1 MNNSSEFLLKGEEKH
16 STVLL
21 TLTTIFAF
29 LYLIFIIDNFISEP
43 HNLES
48 TVVKLAFIIFLIGYY
63 YSWKNEMI
71 AGIVFIFW
79 WGIMWYLGL
88 LIAEHDK
95 GASIVMGLPMFI
107 IGIIFIVSRYRRRE
121 RTTKN

>member
-1 MNNSSEFLLKGEEKH
+1 MKNNSESQSKGEKKH

-21 TLTTIFAF
+21 TIITILGI

-48 TVVKLAFIIFLIGYY
+48 IIVNLAFIIFLVGYY

-88 LIAEHDK
+88 FIAEHDK
-95 GASIVMGLPMFI
+95 GAGVAMGVPIFI
-107 IGIIFIVSRYRRRE
+107 IGILFIVSWYRRRE
-121 RTTKN
+121 RTTNN